1 MTAKWAFD
9 WKGFQRGFSGVL
21 RIFLLFFFF
30 LKNRGTSYDGDCSQ
44 DFLTVKKTDRG
55 AGWMGCV
62 CGRGLSLSGGN
73 RKRKEVGR
81 QFSVGGFLFSLSNFI
96 FFF

>member
-1 MTAKWAFD
+1 M
-9 WKGFQRGFSGVL
+9 
-21 RIFLLFFFF
+21 
-30 LKNRGTSYDGDCSQ
+30 
-44 DFLTVKKTDRG
+44 KKTDRG